1 MIERNKE
8 NERELIME
16 ECNHDCSNCSANC
29 DSRDPKS
36 FIEQPHPLSKVK
48 KVIAVPHTSSRNS
61 VPTVIIAVWR
71 L

>member
-1 MIERNKE
+1 
-8 NERELIME
+8 ME

-48 KVIAVPHTSSRNS
+48 KVVAVLSGKGGVGKS
-61 VPTVIIAVWR
+61 